1 MQPIAESMRRGS
13 PAGIRVVF
21 SMLAEG
27 SIHLTTLRIL
37 GPCLTE
43 ENHVLALEAAR
54 HKSKEELERLAATLR
69 PQPDVPLM
77 LRKLPGPAGKPE
89 GAEAGLFTGGA
100 EPGVSQVMAQA
111 VAAEVTTALVAAPA
125 PAPPRK
131 AIASPLSPDRYKLQL
146 TVDADTYRALRQ
158 LQELLRHQVPNG
170 DMAVIVKDALL
181 LRLEQ
186 VKRERLA
193 QVKHPRKKDEQTSW
207 VPAEADMEGHEAEAD
222 PEGREG
228 GADVGPPA
236 NPRHIP
242 AAVKRAVWKRDQGR
256 CAFVAKNG
264 RRCSERGR
272 LEFHH
277 VHAYA
282 LGGAATRENIA
293 LRCRSH
299 NAYEGAKL
307 FGPNGK
313 KLSGSG
319 ASSRNTGASDP
330 RSGTGMKARNTSV
343 DSPAVRD

>member
-1 MQPIAESMRRGS
+1 MQ
-13 PAGIRVVF
+13 
-21 SMLAEG
+21 AEG

-89 GAEAGLFTGGA
+89 GAEAGLFGGA
-100 EPGVSQVMAQA
+100 VEPEASPAGAPETRDGAPEVGAA
-111 VAAEVTTALVAAPA
+111 VAAAPA

-193 QVKHPRKKDEQTSW
+193 QVKHPRTKDEQTSW
-207 VPAEADMEGHEAEAD
+207 VPAEAQMETSEDRAD
-222 PEGREG
+222 S
-228 GADVGPPA
+228 GPPA

-319 ASSRNTGASDP
+319 ASSRDAGAASSRSETGTRASS
-330 RSGTGMKARNTSV
+330 RTR
-343 DSPAVRD
+343 PAVGD